1 VKAVVVRETGGPE
14 RLELADVPEPVAGGG
29 KVLVRVRAAGVNFLD
44 LLIRQGR
51 YAQTP
56 ELPYMLGNELAGEAE
71 AGRVMALTGGGCYAE
86 LAAVDERSL
95 VPLPDSASF
104 EEGAS
109 FLMAFLTAW
118 IPLTRQ
124 VEVGPGTTV
133 LVRAAAGGVGSAAI
147 QVARHLGARV
157 VAIASTEAKREL
169 ARSLGADEAYDYGEP
184 AEAVRADV
192 VVDPVGGDLFAASL
206 KTLEPLGT
214 LIAIGYAGGLWSQLD
229 PALLVG
235 RNIGVQ
241 GFYLGRLMRRRPEL
255 VREAT
260 EEVVALWRAGAVRP
274 VVGAVYPLA
283 EAAEAHRLIEE
294 RRNQGKVVLVP

>member
-1 VKAVVVRETGGPE
+1 
-14 RLELADVPEPVAGGG
+14 
-29 KVLVRVRAAGVNFLD
+29 
-44 LLIRQGR
+44 
-51 YAQTP
+51 
-56 ELPYMLGNELAGEAE
+56 
-71 AGRVMALTGGGCYAE
+71 MA
-86 LAAVDERSL
+86 S
-95 VPLPDSASF
+95 S
-104 EEGAS
+104 
-109 FLMAFLTAW
+109 
-118 IPLTRQ
+118 
-124 VEVGPGTTV
+124 
-133 LVRAAAGGVGSAAI
+133 
-147 QVARHLGARV
+147 
-157 VAIASTEAKREL
+157 EAKLEL

-260 EEVVALWRAGAVRP
+260 EEVVALWREGAVRP